1 MKKAVFF
8 SFLAFVSIFNSFED
22 INAHLT
28 GLFLPA
34 PGYRENNESRR
45 VQTIGKIDPNGTFLT
60 YAQKLKLANESLQFK
75 RDAALVNQPHNM
87 QGRLND
93 EPVYQSA
100 AMRNQQPVDM
110 MEAPTPTP
118 TGAETYSKQT
128 SIYNRTPVYTNN
140 P

>member
-1 MKKAVFF
+1 MKKAFIF
-8 SFLAFVSIFNSFED
+8 PFLVFVSIFTSFED

-34 PGYRENNESRR
+34 PGYRDNNESRR
-45 VQTIGKIDPNGTFLT
+45 LQTIGKIDPNGTFLT

-75 RDAALVNQPHNM
+75 RDAALTNMPHNM
-87 QGRLND
+87 QGRLNA

-100 AMRNQQPVDM
+100 AMRNQQPVDV

-118 TGAETYSKQT
+118 TGAEAYTRQT
-128 SIYNRTPVYTNN
+128 SIYNRTPVYTN